1 MKSRRRPFLISA
13 MAAILI
19 AGYFLIQSIDD
30 DLVYYL
36 TPHEAVTQRSDFPDG
51 ERFRL
56 AGVVVTGSLQQ
67 ESVPL
72 RFNVTDGAS
81 TIPVSLTETP
91 PLLFDE
97 DVEVLLDGAW
107 QNNHFRADGVLI
119 THDENY
125 QAPAVTDHP
134 DP

>member
-1 MKSRRRPFLISA
+1 MKSRRWPFLTSDV
-13 MAAILI
+13 AAILI
-19 AGYFLIQSIDD
+19 AGYLLIQSIDD

-56 AGVVVTGSLQQ
+56 AGVVVTGSLQKDI
-67 ESVPL
+67 VPM
-72 RFNVTDGAS
+72 RFDVTDGAS
-81 TIPVSLTETP
+81 TIPVTLAETP

-97 DVEVLLDGAW
+97 DVEVLLDGSW
-107 QNNHFRADGVLI
+107 RHSRFWADGVLI

-125 QAPAVTDHP
+125 QAPPTTDHP
-134 DP
+134 NP